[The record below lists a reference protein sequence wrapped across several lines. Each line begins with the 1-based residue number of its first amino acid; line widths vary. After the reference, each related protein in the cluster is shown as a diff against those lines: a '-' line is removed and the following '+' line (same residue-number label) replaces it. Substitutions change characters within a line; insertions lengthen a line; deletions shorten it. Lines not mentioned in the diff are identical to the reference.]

1 MSRKPRICFS
11 GAIYHVISR
20 GNYRKDLFHDPGS
33 GEAFERSLFEAA
45 ESCNW
50 LLHGFMVMSNHYHA
64 VIETPEANLSK
75 GMQWLQGTFANR
87 FNRFRGEY
95 GHVFQGRFKSPLVER
110 GEPLRRVVDYV
121 HLNPVRAGLLSVEDL
136 RNYRP
141 GSYSW
146 FWNEPLPPR
155 LVRAGFLEPLNLP
168 DSLDGMR
175 AYEKWLKT
183 RADVGAE
190 EEEKLREELEDCW
203 ILGSED
209 YRRSVQEKF
218 DGDERSL
225 SGGGAEVRKWKE
237 TKWEKLI
244 REELRILK
252 KKEHDIPAS
261 PKLADWKIAIS
272 RRLRAETSAGNGWI
286 AKRLHMG
293 HPSNVS
299 RYQRCMPKSKV

>member
-1 MSRKPRICFS
+1 MSRKPRICFP

-20 GNYRKDLFHDPGS
+20 GNYRKDLFQDPGS

-45 ESCNW
+45 EFCNW

-64 VIETPEANLSK
+64 VIETPDANLSK

-87 FNRFRGEY
+87 FNRLRGEH

-121 HLNPVRAGLLSVEDL
+121 HLNPVRVGLLSVKDL
-136 RNYRP
+136 RNYP
-141 GSYSW
+141 LGSYSR
-146 FWNEPLPPR
+146 FWKEPLPAR
-155 LVRAGFLEPLNLP
+155 LVRAGFLGTLNLP

-183 RADVGAE
+183 RVEADAE
-190 EEEKLREELEDCW
+190 KEKELREEFEDCW
-203 ILGSED
+203 ILGSEE

-218 DGDERSL
+218 DGVELNL
-225 SGGGAEVRKWKE
+225 SGGGGEVRKWKE
-237 TKWEKLI
+237 MKWEELV
-244 REELRILK
+244 REEMKILR
-252 KKEHDIPAS
+252 KKEYDIPAS
-261 PKLADWKIAIS
+261 PKLADWKIGIS

-299 RYQRCMPKSKV
+299 RYQRRMPKSKV